1 MRAAD
6 STRTD
11 GSARISHS
19 ESAIDKQRIV
29 GELVSYQN
37 ARKMRAMI
45 VGKVEERT

>member
-19 ESAIDKQRIV
+19 EFAIDKQRIV
-29 GELVSYQN
+29 GGLERVP
-37 ARKMRAMI
+37 I
-45 VGKVEERT
+45 VVEIVQQLRIVA

>member
-19 ESAIDKQRIV
+19 EFAIDKQRIV
-29 GELVSYQN
+29 GSDLRDLS
-37 ARKMRAMI
+37 R
-45 VGKVEERT
+45 